1 MRKGFNLE
9 KQLNQKNK
17 MYPIRDIQKVQLEM
31 LLEFD
36 RICKKNNIKYQLFS
50 GTLLGAIRHKGFIP
64 WDDDVDVCLLRE
76 DYNRFVKTC
85 KTELNQNYFLQTYET
100 DKNYIM
106 QFAKIRKNNTKF
118 VERGTS
124 QCNIHQGIYIDV
136 FPLDNILPDKF
147 IGKVQQKL
155 LYILGR
161 TNLSRVKMHC
171 LYAKKPIEKYLS
183 FIMHYLLKLIPK
195 NLTDKLQTNIACMF
209 EKQNTKFVS
218 HLTNGAS
225 YERYYR
231 YLVDKND
238 FKNTIE
244 VEFEGCKFPVPKN
257 YHKVLRKLFGDYM
270 NLPPIEKRNSHHN
283 IIFID
288 LGDVSDIS
296 NLGKNEKK

>member
-1 MRKGFNLE
+1 ME
-9 KQLNQKNK
+9 KQLNQKIK
-17 MYPIRDIQKVQLEM
+17 MYPIRDIQKVQLEI

-36 RICKKNNIKYQLFS
+36 RICKKNNVKYQLFA

-64 WDDDVDVCLLRE
+64 WDDDVDVCLLRK
-76 DYNRFVKTC
+76 DYIRFIKRC
-85 KTELNQNYFLQTYET
+85 KTDLNPKYFLQTYET

-124 QCNIHQGIYIDV
+124 QCNIHQGIYIDI

-161 TNLSRVKMHC
+161 INLSRVKMHC
-171 LYAKKPIEKYLS
+171 VYAKKPIEKYLS
-183 FIMHYLLKLIPK
+183 FIMHYLLKIVPK
-195 NLTDKLQTNIACMF
+195 NWTDALQTKIACAF
-209 EKQNTKFVS
+209 ENKKTIFAS

-231 YLVDKND
+231 YMVEKDD
-238 FKNTIE
+238 YKNTID
-244 VEFEGCKFPVPKN
+244 VEFEGNKFPISRN
-257 YHKVLRKLFGDYM
+257 YHKVLRNLFGDYM

-288 LGDVSDIS
+288 LGNDSDIS